1 MKANFLWQGRRFQA
15 RKPIGDVKRY
25 ILDGTR
31 TEYWEVPGVLA
42 ESGSGWTRAGFKTAE
57 AARRVRSRAREALG
71 NKAEIAAAEADKT
84 DGVSIQAMADAAREA
99 REAREAQ
106 AQPQAE
112 APRSGQRRA
121 ALQVQE
127 GLIRRKQ
134 AEKAEAEAEAAQALA
149 DGDADA
155 AMVAANQA
163 ANVANQLDGLADFR
177 EKLDDLAGSL
187 GLTDPSAVD
196 DLPEAW
202 RIFWLLTL
210 QNLGV

>member
-25 ILDGTR
+25 ILDGQR
-31 TEYWEVPGVLA
+31 TDYWEVPGVFA
-42 ESGSGWTRAGFKTAE
+42 ESSSGWVRAGFKTTE

-71 NKAEIAAAEADKT
+71 NKAEIQAAEADKT
-84 DGVSIQAMADAAREA
+84 DGVSLQAMADAAREA
-99 REAREAQ
+99 REAQAQ
-106 AQPQAE
+106 AQAPAE
-112 APRSGQRRA
+112 APRSGGRQA
-121 ALQVQE
+121 ALQLQE

-149 DGDADA
+149 DGDTGA
-155 AMVAANQA
+155 AMAAANQA
-163 ANVANQLDGLADFR
+163 ANVANQIDGLAEFR
-177 EKLDDLAGSL
+177 EKLDDLAASL

-202 RIFWLLTL
+202 RIFWIVTL